1 MREQESKA
9 RDSAPTQGFWH
20 STQNGLDKGDRKIHK
35 NKNITYTHTHNGLN
49 KEYKKIGGKSNEEE
63 KHDWK
68 KHIRK

>member
-35 NKNITYTHTHNGLN
+35 NKNITYTHTQWIEQG
-49 KEYKKIGGKSNEEE
+49 I
-63 KHDWK
+63 
-68 KHIRK
+68 